1 MSRTTHPTSD
11 TMKLNFMTDHGSILA
26 TTSCASRAS
35 ADSGLTALGATWA
48 AGGRAVPDL
57 FLTVIGALPLPIAP
71 PGFPTALGL
80 SFFFRP
86 FGANGAA
93 TLDLKPSDGTD
104 PVAL

>member
-1 MSRTTHPTSD
+1 
-11 TMKLNFMTDHGSILA
+11 MKLNFMTDQGSILD

-35 ADSGLTALGATWA
+35 AGSGLAPLGATRA
-48 AGGRAVPDL
+48 AGRRAVPDL

-86 FGANGAA
+86 TAPNGAA
-93 TLDLKPSDGTD
+93 TLDLKFSDGTD
-104 PVAL
+104 PGEV